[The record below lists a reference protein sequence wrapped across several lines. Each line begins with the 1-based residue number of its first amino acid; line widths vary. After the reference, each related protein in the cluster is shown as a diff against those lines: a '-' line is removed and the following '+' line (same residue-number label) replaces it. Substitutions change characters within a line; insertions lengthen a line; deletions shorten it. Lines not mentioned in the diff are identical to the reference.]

1 MRAAL
6 ATAKDGTKKS
16 TLRTLTEQ
24 MTTLIALCITTPG
37 DATEVM
43 ISEMTDANNAAIAL
57 LETDNLDAIVTTTGT
72 LQTQYYTLSAA
83 QKSTAKA
90 DLRAMISDLEDLINK
105 CRISVTNTVTTTE
118 VCGLQTTSET
128 GDFYLSTNAG
138 TAEGEIANLVDG
150 NTETYFQTT
159 RSGAGEQYLFV
170 DAGADNSLK
179 KFRFSYQTK
188 ISPFPYTIKV
198 YGSNNNADFTEL
210 ETFNNLP
217 LSADQRWTSTDIS
230 DGTAYRYLRFNI
242 VESKVAL
249 KVDED
254 EVDTSNGEQYTNKFK
269 NSLYTS
275 TPAEYC
281 FAMSEFGITNIVD
294 EEQQTEILAGTVTEE
309 QLSKATNANNDA
321 ETFANKSADSEK
333 LSDKKGELQNLY
345 NELYAA
351 AYQVSLATTDENRDH
366 LLSNIEWGSTIA
378 TFSAPYATDVPKDVT
393 AYYAE
398 QATEGGTISLTVIEE
413 GKTIPAN
420 EGVILIGKPG
430 KNTVMMLPATS
441 EEIQNIAN
449 VFANSAT
456 GPVTMGKYDYILA
469 KTDNQGIGFYNATEN
484 SNLKKGK
491 AYLHFENPQQARSF
505 VLNFGGLSTDLDNML
520 NGNSSDEVQIFDLAG
535 RRVNEVKKGGIYIV
549 NGKKCYIKK

>member
-1 MRAAL
+1 MV
-6 ATAKDGTKKS
+6 
-16 TLRTLTEQ
+16 
-24 MTTLIALCITTPG
+24 
-37 DATEVM
+37 DA
-43 ISEMTDANNAAIAL
+43 
-57 LETDNLDAIVTTTGT
+57 G
-72 LQTQYYTLSAA
+72 
-83 QKSTAKA
+83 
-90 DLRAMISDLEDLINK
+90 
-105 CRISVTNTVTTTE
+105 
-118 VCGLQTTSET
+118 
-128 GDFYLSTNAG
+128 
-138 TAEGEIANLVDG
+138 DG
-150 NTETYFQTT
+150 NT
-159 RSGAGEQYLFV
+159 
-170 DAGADNSLK
+170 LK
-179 KFRFSYQTK
+179 KFRFSYRTNK
-188 ISPFPYTIKV
+188 SPFPYKIKV
-198 YGSNNNADFTEL
+198 YGSNDKFVFDEL
-210 ETFNNLP
+210 STFDNLP
-217 LSADQRWTSTDIS
+217 VSTDSRWTSTDIS
-230 DGTAYRYLRFNI
+230 SETVYRYLRFNL

-269 NSLYTS
+269 NSLYTA

-333 LSDKKGELQNLY
+333 LSDKKGELQYLY

-366 LLSNIEWGSTIA
+366 LLSNIEWGSTIG
-378 TFSAPYATDVPKDVT
+378 TFSAPYATDVPEGVT

-398 QATEGGTISLTVIEE
+398 QATEGGTISLTAIEE

-430 KNTVMMLPATS
+430 KNTVIMLPATS
-441 EEIQNIAN
+441 EEILTITN

-505 VLNFGGLSTDLDNML
+505 VLNFGGVSTDLDNVL
-520 NGNSSDEVQIFDLAG
+520 NGSSSDEVQIFDLAG